1 MDISIKRNS
10 LKLSTLVCDRNAD
23 FDVDCDVIVPDVK
36 PDIARVL
43 LVSAHTAVTSCETQT
58 ERVILSGTVFFNI
71 LYLSDDDI
79 KAVKSIDAA
88 APFSNVFTCADISPD
103 MLTLYDAQIKEVKCT
118 VANCRKLS
126 LGACVRGDIRVYG
139 TRERDFPTDI
149 ENACVK
155 KTSLTVSAIGAHFEA
170 VQSFTDSFEIPT
182 DKPTAVEILK
192 CDAAAENIE
201 TKIIDDKAIIKG
213 TLLITVLYNTAA
225 HPDYI
230 SFEMPFARVLTADGI
245 RADMITEPAVRIYNV
260 TAALSAND
268 SGEERVINVNASI
281 FFRITAQKS
290 DRCEFISDAYV
301 PHASL
306 TLEKEPLDI
315 TGTVGITEET
325 LNFDTDL
332 TLPESLPDISSVYRV
347 IARPVCEECEISGG
361 KLFVKG
367 YTEVYLLYVSSDSDA
382 PVFSF
387 MQNVDFSHS
396 VDFADGSSVPTV
408 RCSLKN
414 VGYIIK
420 DERRASVRGSI
431 SLFIHRFDTA
441 NTEIVVNAKLCE
453 AAPSE
458 RASVV
463 ISFLSEECTLWDIA
477 KKYNISESDILRA
490 NGLDETAS
498 PKKECP
504 LLIPR

>member
-1 MDISIKRNS
+1 M
-10 LKLSTLVCDRNAD
+10 
-23 FDVDCDVIVPDVK
+23 
-36 PDIARVL
+36 
-43 LVSAHTAVTSCETQT
+43 
-58 ERVILSGTVFFNI
+58 
-71 LYLSDDDI
+71 
-79 KAVKSIDAA
+79 
-88 APFSNVFTCADISPD
+88 
-103 MLTLYDAQIKEVKCT
+103 
-118 VANCRKLS
+118 
-126 LGACVRGDIRVYG
+126 RGDIRVYC

-155 KTSLTVSAIGAHFEA
+155 KSSFTASAIGAHFET

-182 DKPTAVEILK
+182 DKPAAVEILK

-213 TLLITVLYNTAA
+213 TLLITALYNTTAR
-225 HPDYI
+225 PDYI
-230 SFEMPFARVLTADGI
+230 SFEMPFAQVLTADGI

-268 SGEERVINVNASI
+268 SGEERIVNVNASV

-290 DRCEFISDAYV
+290 ARCEFISDAYV

-306 TLEKEPLDI
+306 SLEKEPLNI
-315 TGTVGITEET
+315 TGTVSITEDT
-325 LNFDTDL
+325 LNFNTDL
-332 TLPESLPDISSVYRV
+332 TLPDNLPDISSVYRV
-347 IARPVCEECEISGG
+347 IARPVCEGCEISGG
-361 KLFVKG
+361 KLFIKG
-367 YTEVYLLYVSSDSDA
+367 YTEVYLLYVSQDSDA

-396 VDFADGSSVPTV
+396 IDFADASATPTV
-408 RCSLKN
+408 RCGLKN
-414 VGYIIK
+414 VGYIIT
-420 DERRASVRGSI
+420 DERSASVRGSI
-431 SLFIHRFDTA
+431 NLFIHRFDTA
-441 NTEIVVNAKLCE
+441 NTEIVVNAELSE
-453 AAPSE
+453 GSPAE

-490 NGLDETAS
+490 NGLDATAS
-498 PKKECP
+498 PKKDCP